1 MRVLVFGISGF
12 LGREVYTALRRKGH
26 RITAA
31 IRPNTNLPMEVDEVI
46 RVDLGRATDMVT
58 STQQDAV
65 IFLAQ
70 SRSYGISPS
79 AMGGT
84 DMARVNIGGLTL
96 ALEQAVRCKARRFLY
111 ASTGSV
117 YKYSYS
123 PLREE
128 APLGGVGIYA
138 LTKRLGEELV
148 AAYSSTYETLCL
160 RFFTLYGRGQKSRMI
175 PSIVER
181 VATGTPVFL
190 EPREEDEMDCGGL
203 KFSICYVNDA
213 AQLVSEFLRS
223 NVIGYVNVA
232 SPGDGNGKAG
242 IGDGG
247 NVARDRTSICT
258 RSTAIGG
265 FGRRFGA
272 NAQINNGAILVIR
285 RRSTTCNRTTP

>member
-70 SRSYGISPS
+70 SRSYGSSPS

-148 AAYSSTYETLCL
+148 AAYSSTFETLCL

-175 PSIVER
+175 PGIVER

-190 EPREEDEMDCGGL
+190 EPREEDEMDCRGL

-213 AQLVSEFLRS
+213 AQLVSEFSSVKRHWLR
-223 NVIGYVNVA
+223 
-232 SPGDGNGKAG
+232 K
-242 IGDGG
+242 
-247 NVARDRTSICT
+247 C
-258 RSTAIGG
+258 
-265 FGRRFGA
+265 
-272 NAQINNGAILVIR
+272 
-285 RRSTTCNRTTP
+285 C